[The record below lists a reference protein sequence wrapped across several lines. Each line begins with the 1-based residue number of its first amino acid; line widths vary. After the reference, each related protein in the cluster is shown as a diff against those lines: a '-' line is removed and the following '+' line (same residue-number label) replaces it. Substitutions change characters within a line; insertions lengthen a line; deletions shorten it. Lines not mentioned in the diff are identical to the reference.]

1 MDKLT
6 YEVLNEIVHASEGA
20 EAIEVV
26 NVDIKRLRD
35 DKSDIQPGDEV
46 AFVATGSFRLA
57 DPNTTVLDRLMG
69 HGLDIAVGDELF
81 AIGPDA
87 ELRSKKLPLDED
99 SVALWLAQNYKF
111 TFLLNGDEGAFGPLG
126 PVRITTPS
134 PASHDAVLV
143 LPWLQKLNTAAVK
156 DDYVDVDIRIDS
168 VAPAALPP
176 PPPAPIALGLPTI
189 TTSVISADRG
199 FNVSLAVTAEITA
212 TSAAQLAQLV
222 GATMQLPLKTQHP
235 DGDIVLVFTVND
247 VTPKQLAAPPPSAAI
262 RTSAG
267 AAATD
272 HPSKQLP

>member
-57 DPNTTVLDRLMG
+57 EPGTTVLDRLRG
-69 HGLDIAVGDELF
+69 RGLTDIAVGDELF

-134 PASHDAVLV
+134 PASHDAALV

-176 PPPAPIALGLPTI
+176 PPPAPIALVLPEV
-189 TTSVISADRG
+189 TTSVTSGAQRFD
-199 FNVSLAVTAEITA
+199 VSLAVTAEITA
-212 TSAAQLAQLV
+212 QSAAQLV

-235 DGDIVLVFTVND
+235 DGDIVLVFTVKG
-247 VTPKQLAAPPPSAAI
+247 VTSTPFAAPPPSTAI